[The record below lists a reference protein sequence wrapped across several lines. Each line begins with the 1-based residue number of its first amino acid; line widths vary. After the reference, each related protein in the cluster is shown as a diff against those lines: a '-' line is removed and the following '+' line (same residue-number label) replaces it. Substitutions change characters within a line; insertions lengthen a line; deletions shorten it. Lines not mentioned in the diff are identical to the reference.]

1 MEIREVSSNYLFNR
15 SPKISW
21 FIGES
26 ETTAS
31 KRTATKT
38 KYAIQSL
45 RLAMKYMLFNFY
57 YLEKAFYLQRN
68 EL

>member
-1 MEIREVSSNYLFNR
+1 MEIREVSINYLFNR

-31 KRTATKT
+31 KRTFTKT
-38 KYAIQSL
+38 KYAITKKQY
-45 RLAMKYMLFNFY
+45 RA
-57 YLEKAFYLQRN
+57 
-68 EL
+68 